1 MALREA
7 FADTSALYAAID
19 ARDAH
24 HAKAARLMRQLAQ
37 ANRKLVTS
45 DYVIAETVNL
55 AVARGGRVVGERLLQ
70 LLENSSGLRMEWIG
84 RERFVAAKALF
95 RKHADHDYSFT
106 DCTSFVLMHEL
117 EMAAALTT
125 DRHFREAGFQTLL

>member
-1 MALREA
+1 MARREA

-24 HAKAARLMRQLAQ
+24 HAKTARLMRQLAQ

-117 EMAAALTT
+117 EMAEALTT